1 MHFAICSSHFSYLN
15 TTNFPPFITLL
26 FNLSLFPLF
35 SSAFF
40 PPFKRKEETMVVH
53 SQSAALDHCSLIK
66 TCKPTTSVF
75 KGIPVVDLRDPEAK
89 NLIVKACEEYGFFK
103 LVNHGV
109 PMEFFTRLEAEALKF
124 FNLPQSDKDKAGL
137 PDPFGY
143 GFKKI
148 GSNGDVGWVE
158 YLLLN
163 TNPQI
168 TSLKSLTVFR
178 ETPEIFRSSAVNDYI
193 QAVKRMTF
201 EVVELLA
208 DGLKIEPRDALSRLL
223 RDEKSDS
230 CFRLNHYPPCPELQA
245 LGGRNLIGFG
255 EHTDPQIISVL
266 RSNNTS
272 GLQICLRDKTWVSV
286 PPDQTSFFINVG
298 DALQVMTNGRL
309 RSVRHRVL
317 AESMRSRVSMIY
329 FGGPPLSEKIAPLA
343 SLMAKG
349 EESLYE
355 EFTWWEYKTS
365 AYKSRLGD
373 YRLGLFEKKTGGAA
387 GQ

>member
-1 MHFAICSSHFSYLN
+1 
-15 TTNFPPFITLL
+15 
-26 FNLSLFPLF
+26 
-35 SSAFF
+35 
-40 PPFKRKEETMVVH
+40 MVVH
-53 SQSAALDHCSLIK
+53 SQSAALNHCSLIK
-66 TCKPTTSVF
+66 TCKPTASVF
-75 KGIPVVDLRDPEAK
+75 NGIPVVNLRNPKAK
-89 NLIVKACEEYGFFK
+89 TLIVKACEEYGVFK

-109 PMEFFTRLEAEALKF
+109 PMEFIIRLETEALKF
-124 FNLPQSDKDKAGL
+124 FNLPQSDKDKAGP

-143 GFKKI
+143 GCKMI

-168 TSLKSLTVFR
+168 TSHKTHTFFP
-178 ETPEIFRSSAVNDYI
+178 ENPEIFRSSAVNEYI

-201 EVVELLA
+201 EVVELMA
-208 DGLKIEPRDALSRLL
+208 DGLKIEPRDALSKPL
-223 RDEKSDS
+223 RDDKSDS
-230 CFRLNHYPPCPELQA
+230 CFRLNHYPPCTELQA
-245 LGGRNLIGFG
+245 LSGRNLIGFG

-272 GLQICLRDKTWVSV
+272 GLQICLNDKTWVSV

-309 RSVRHRVL
+309 KSVRHMVL
-317 AESMRSRVSMIY
+317 ADSMNARLSMIY
-329 FGGPPLSEKIAPLA
+329 FGGPPLSEKIVPLP

-349 EESLYE
+349 EESLYK

-365 AYKSRLGD
+365 TYRSRLAD
-373 YRLGLFEKKTGGAA
+373 YRLGLFEKRTASAAA
-387 GQ
+387 GV

>member
-1 MHFAICSSHFSYLN
+1 
-15 TTNFPPFITLL
+15 
-26 FNLSLFPLF
+26 
-35 SSAFF
+35 
-40 PPFKRKEETMVVH
+40 MVVH
-53 SQSAALDHCSLIK
+53 SQSGALDHCSLIR
-66 TCKPTTSVF
+66 TCKPTATVF
-75 KGIPVVDLRDPEAK
+75 NGIPVVNLRDPQAK
-89 NLIVKACEEYGFFK
+89 TLIVKACEEFGFFK

-109 PMEFFTRLEAEALKF
+109 PMEFISELETEALRF
-124 FNLPQSDKDKAGL
+124 FNLPQSDKDKAGP

-143 GFKKI
+143 GCKMI

-168 TSLKSLTVFR
+168 TSHQTHTVFR
-178 ETPEIFRSSAVNDYI
+178 ENPESFRSSAVNDYV
-193 QAVKRMTF
+193 QAVKRMAF
-201 EVVELLA
+201 EVVKLVA
-208 DGLKIEPRDALSRLL
+208 DGLRIEPRDALSRLL
-223 RDEKSDS
+223 GDDKSDS

-245 LGGRNLIGFG
+245 LSGRNLIGFG

-272 GLQICLRDKTWVSV
+272 GLQICLKDKTWVSV

-317 AESMRSRVSMIY
+317 ADPRNSRLSMIY
-329 FGGPPLSEKIAPLA
+329 FGGPPLSEKIVPFP

-349 EESLYE
+349 EESLYK

-365 AYKSRLGD
+365 AYKSKLAD
-373 YRLGLFEKKTGGAA
+373 YRLGLFEKRTASAVA
-387 GQ
+387 GL